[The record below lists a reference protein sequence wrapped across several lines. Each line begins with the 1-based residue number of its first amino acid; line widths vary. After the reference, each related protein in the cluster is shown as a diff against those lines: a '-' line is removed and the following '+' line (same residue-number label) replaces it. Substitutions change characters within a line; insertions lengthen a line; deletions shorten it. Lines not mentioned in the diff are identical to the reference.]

1 MEMLELGWEI
11 EIFPG
16 LEYHELNSDE
26 PFHILKDDNDITG
39 LVFMDPIDAKH
50 FYESAMVCMS
60 KIHGD
65 RKYIQMK
72 IQAPDVDTLQHVSG
86 IKRKTGES
94 IYEIVNHLS
103 EIEDPNLRKIFAR
116 PFKSDNEAQLCIEK
130 IRTQTR
136 KHSLTMVEKG
146 PLHEL
151 ISKIDGTEKQKR
163 KKRLLAIK
171 QSIGSPDLDSFQLV
185 QSVSSRQKIDNTD
198 QLPPVARKMFCN
210 EANEN

>member
-1 MEMLELGWEI
+1 MEILELGWEI

-16 LEYHELNSDE
+16 LEYHELKCDE
-26 PFHILKDDNDITG
+26 PFHILKDNNDITG
-39 LVFMDPIDAKH
+39 LVFMDRIDAKH
-50 FYESAMVCMS
+50 FYDSAMGCLG
-60 KIHGD
+60 KIHD
-65 RKYIQMK
+65 DKKYIQMK

-103 EIEDPNLRKIFAR
+103 EVEDPKLRKIFAR
-116 PFKSDNEAQLCIEK
+116 PFKSDNDAHLCIEK

-163 KKRLLAIK
+163 NKRLLAIK
-171 QSIGSPDLDSFQLV
+171 QTIGSPDMDSFQLV
-185 QSVSSRQKIDNTD
+185 QSVSRRQKIDNTD